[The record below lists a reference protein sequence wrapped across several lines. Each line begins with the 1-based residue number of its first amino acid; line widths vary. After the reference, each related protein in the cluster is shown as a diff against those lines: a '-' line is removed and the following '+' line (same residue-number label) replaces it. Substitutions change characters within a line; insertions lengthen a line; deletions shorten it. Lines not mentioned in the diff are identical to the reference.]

1 MMALNRASVPVLNPM
16 FRLQWEPSQSGYV
29 LLYPEGMVQLNGPA
43 GEILSL
49 IDGAESVQ
57 AMIDTL
63 ANKFPEAEGLAE
75 DVVAFLLEA
84 QQNQWLTFQV

>member
-1 MMALNRASVPVLNPM
+1 MMALNRASVPLLNPM
-16 FRLQWEPSQSGYV
+16 FRLQWEPAQSSYV

-49 IDGAESVQ
+49 IDGAVSVQ

-63 ANKFPEAEGLAE
+63 EHKFPEAEGLAE